1 MFSLKKRYV
10 ATAGG
15 FLCAGLIASILLKD
29 KDRRIKF
36 LKKINDY
43 KRDILRRREDKY
55 YSVLEEAGIPDQLDR
70 IDLAQLENA
79 KMVSEGSQY
88 GINYYNEIQ
97 EDRNR
102 KVKG

>member
-15 FLCAGLIASILLKD
+15 FLCAGLIGGILLRD

-36 LKKINDY
+36 MKKINEY
-43 KRDILRRREDKY
+43 KRDILHRREYKH

-70 IDLAQLENA
+70 IDLAQIENA

-97 EDRNR
+97 EERSG